1 MKHRT
6 PVRLAALVLL
16 LVGTCLA
23 LPGFAAEPT
32 GPSTPAVPS
41 SCAAAALFAPPSS
54 PVPPSIFR
62 DTDPATTCACG
73 DAFCTGMEI
82 HSQCPSPVA
91 GRVYL
96 CMPVIGVCASGP
108 GAKCACDPAP

>member
-23 LPGFAAEPT
+23 MPGFAAEPA
-32 GPSTPAVPS
+32 GPSTPAALS
-41 SCAAAALFAPPSS
+41 SCAAAALFSLPSSPAPPST
-54 PVPPSIFR
+54 FR

-73 DAFCTGMEI
+73 DAFCTGKAI
-82 HSQCPSPVA
+82 HSSCPSPTT
-91 GRVYL
+91 GRAYI
-96 CMPVIGVCASGP
+96 CMPVIGVCPVAPGP
-108 GAKCACDPAP
+108 KCACDPAP